1 MSDIY
6 KQALELHR
14 KLRGKIRIE
23 PKLSV
28 TTKKMLSLVYS
39 PGVAEPCMEIFR
51 NPESVYDLTMKSNT
65 VAIVT
70 DGSAVLGLGNI
81 GAKASIPV
89 MEGKALLFKK
99 FANIDAFPICLDTQD
114 TLEIIETVR
123 RIAPVF
129 GGINL
134 EDIAAPRSFEVE
146 SRLQDLGIPVFHD
159 DQHGTA
165 IVVLAGLINAAKYVG
180 KDIKELR
187 VVINGAGAAGIAIA
201 RLLRCADHADE
212 TQCTPVKEIIMC
224 DTQGVIHRDRDD
236 LNFAKKE
243 ILSFTNF
250 ENVKGTVYD
259 AIIGAD
265 VFIGVSK
272 GDLLSKADVRKMAD
286 KAIIFALANPFP
298 EIMPELA
305 YQGGAAVVA
314 TGRSDMA
321 NQINN
326 VLGFPGIFR
335 GALDAKAKRITP
347 LMKIK
352 AAYAI
357 ADCIDTPSKRNIIPA
372 SLNKTVAD
380 KVAAAVKEAA
390 LFEQAYL

>member
-14 KLRGKIRIE
+14 KLRGKIQIE

-39 PGVAEPCMEIFR
+39 PGVAEPCMEIYR

-180 KDIKELR
+180 KDIKDLR

-201 RLLRCADHADE
+201 RLLRCADHSDD

-224 DTQGVIHRDRDD
+224 DTQGVIHRDRED

-259 AIIGAD
+259 AVVGAD

-272 GDLLSKADVRKMAD
+272 GDLLSKADIKKMAN

>member
-1 MSDIY
+1 M
-6 KQALELHR
+6 HR

-39 PGVAEPCMEIFR
+39 PGVAEPCMEIYR
-51 NPESVYDLTMKSNT
+51 NPESVYELTMKSNT

-165 IVVLAGLINAAKYVG
+165 IVVLAGLINAAKYVE
-180 KDIKELR
+180 KDIKDLR

-201 RLLRCADHADE
+201 RLLRCADHTDD

-250 ENVKGTVYD
+250 ENTKGTVYD
-259 AIIGAD
+259 AIVGAD

-272 GDLLSKADVRKMAD
+272 GDLLSKADIRKMAN

-298 EIMPELA
+298 EIMPDLA

-335 GALDAKAKRITP
+335 GALDAQAKRITP

-357 ADCIDTPSKRNIIPA
+357 ADCIDMPSKRNIIPA

-390 LFEQAYL
+390 LFEQAFL

>member
-14 KLRGKIRIE
+14 KLRGKIKIE

-39 PGVAEPCMEIFR
+39 PGVAEPCMEIYR

-89 MEGKALLFKK
+89 MEGKAYRFRKC
-99 FANIDAFPICLDTQD
+99 ANVDAFPICRDTQD

-180 KDIKELR
+180 KDIK
-187 VVINGAGAAGIAIA
+187 
-201 RLLRCADHADE
+201 
-212 TQCTPVKEIIMC
+212 
-224 DTQGVIHRDRDD
+224 D
-236 LNFAKKE
+236 L
-243 ILSFTNF
+243 
-250 ENVKGTVYD
+250 
-259 AIIGAD
+259 
-265 VFIGVSK
+265 
-272 GDLLSKADVRKMAD
+272 
-286 KAIIFALANPFP
+286 
-298 EIMPELA
+298 
-305 YQGGAAVVA
+305 
-314 TGRSDMA
+314 
-321 NQINN
+321 
-326 VLGFPGIFR
+326 
-335 GALDAKAKRITP
+335 
-347 LMKIK
+347 
-352 AAYAI
+352 
-357 ADCIDTPSKRNIIPA
+357 
-372 SLNKTVAD
+372 
-380 KVAAAVKEAA
+380 
-390 LFEQAYL
+390 